1 MKLKAFLAALGSAVL
16 AASAALAQ
24 PAPAER
30 VVINYVPPADPAH
43 RPIYDLVKENRGLER
58 VREILLPIRWP
69 RTLRL
74 EIKGCDGEANAWYEE
89 ATITVCYE
97 FLEELWKK
105 ANDRRRPAT
114 VARED
119 AFAGPFADVFLHEA
133 SHALF
138 DQLKIPLL
146 GREEDAADQV
156 AAYHVLQFPKEHR
169 RRLVAGSAYAYGRE
183 LRVRNASD
191 LFRPRL
197 KFTNYETYADEHGT
211 QAQRLYNLFCLAYG
225 SDKELFADIVEK
237 EFLPDDRAERCEDE
251 YRQVEFAYR
260 TLIGP
265 HRDSGP

>member
-1 MKLKAFLAALGSAVL
+1 MKAFLAALGAML
-16 AASAALAQ
+16 AASAAGAQ

-30 VVINYVPPADPAH
+30 IVIDYVQPADPAH
-43 RPIYDLVKENRGLER
+43 KRLYDLVKDNRGLER

-97 FLEELWKK
+97 FLEGLWKK
-105 ANDRRRPAT
+105 ANDPRRPAT
-114 VARED
+114 VSRED
-119 AFAGPFADVFLHEA
+119 AFIGPFVDVFLHEA

-138 DQLKIPLL
+138 NQLNIPLL

-156 AAYHVLQFPKEHR
+156 AAYHVLQFPKDIK
-169 RRLVAGSAYAYGRE
+169 RRLIASSTYSYARQ
-183 LRVRNASD
+183 LKVRNAAD
-191 LFRPRL
+191 LFRPRMKL
-197 KFTNYETYADEHGT
+197 TYYEDYADEHGT
-211 QAQRLYNLFCLAYG
+211 TAQRLYNLLCLAYG
-225 SDKELFADIVEK
+225 SDKELFADIAEK
-237 EFLPDDRAERCEDE
+237 QFLPEDRLERCEDE

-260 TLIGP
+260 TLIAP